1 MANSSKAP
9 PPLSCRDEHIDRHKE
24 PHLKISDSA
33 KAGEQHRAEHLA
45 QEWMAAE
52 KTFNGEDVDYTISIF
67 GSARIPAP
75 EEENASN
82 PCRALCSF
90 YKAARELSAR
100 IGAYIETNHLSS
112 TRLIT
117 GGGPGIMEA
126 SSRGAAEAGHGSIGL
141 NIVLPR
147 EQRLN
152 PFIAAKHSIEF
163 QYFALRKMHFLKRAK
178 ALIVFPGGFGTLD
191 ELFESLTLI
200 QTGKMP
206 RIPVFLYG
214 KKFWNELINLELLAE
229 YQLIDAED
237 LALYHIV
244 DSADEAWLQ
253 IEPILAEISELN
265 QTGAVSQR

>member
-1 MANSSKAP
+1 MASSTKAP
-9 PPLSCRDEHIDRHKE
+9 SPLSYKDGHKERHEE
-24 PHLKISDSA
+24 PHLKISDA
-33 KAGEQHRAEHLA
+33 AEVEEQRRAEHLA

-75 EEENASN
+75 EEENGNN
-82 PCRALCSF
+82 PCRPLCSF
-90 YKAARELSAR
+90 YKAARELSSR
-100 IGAYIETNHLSS
+100 IGAYIETNHLTS

-141 NIVLPR
+141 NIVLPH

-191 ELFESLTLI
+191 ELFETLTLI

-214 KKFWNELINLELLAE
+214 KKFWNEVINLELLAE

-237 LALYHIV
+237 LALYHMV
-244 DSADEAWLQ
+244 DSVDEAWLQ
-253 IEPILAEISELN
+253 IEPILTEISELN
-265 QTGAVSQR
+265 QT